1 MNVTKVTPI
10 LIVDAIEPCLSFW
23 TGPMGYEKAVE
34 VPHEGRIGFVL
45 LVQGGRE
52 LMLQTRASIA
62 ADLPALK
69 LDVTCVLYMDVPS
82 LDAALAET
90 KGATVVVQPRKTFYG
105 AREAFLRDPSGNVFG
120 LAEHEKK

>member
-1 MNVTKVTPI
+1 
-10 LIVDAIEPCLSFW
+10 
-23 TGPMGYEKAVE
+23 
-34 VPHEGRIGFVL
+34 
-45 LVQGGRE
+45 
-52 LMLQTRASIA
+52 MLQTRASIA
-62 ADLPALK
+62 ADFPALK